1 MLFVDYTFDVL
12 GEGEVIIMDED
23 FKAKDINAKSGDK
36 YIVNVTSEGRV
47 IFRKI
52 ENGHSGTD

>member
-12 GEGEVIIMDED
+12 GEGEIIIMDED
-23 FKAKDINAKSGDK
+23 FKAKHINAKNGDK
-36 YIVNVTSEGRV
+36 YEVNVTFDGRV

>member
-12 GEGEVIIMDED
+12 GEGEIIIMDED
-23 FKAKDINAKSGDK
+23 FKAKDINAKNGDK
-36 YIVNVTSEGRV
+36 YEVNVTFDGRV

-52 ENGHSGTD
+52 ESLKL

>member
-12 GEGEVIIMDED
+12 GEGEIIIMDED
-23 FKAKDINAKSGDK
+23 FKAKDINAKNGDK
-36 YIVNVTSEGRV
+36 YEVNVTFDGRV

-52 ENGHSGTD
+52 KDGHSGTD